1 MLEDIRYIQT
11 MIKKESTEI
20 DYIKLVIINKFKNKK
35 ISNLD
40 KLLIELATDLNLFNE
55 LLKITQEEL
64 INEIINSKEKDIK
77 DITINYLKKRGLING
92 F

>member
-1 MLEDIRYIQT
+1 
-11 MIKKESTEI
+11 MIKRQSTEI

-40 KLLIELATDLNLFNE
+40 KILIELATDLNLFNE
-55 LLKITQEEL
+55 LLQINLEEL
-64 INEIINSKEKDIK
+64 IDEIINSKENDIK
-77 DITINYLKKRGLING
+77 DITLKYLKKRGLING

>member
-1 MLEDIRYIQT
+1 
-11 MIKKESTEI
+11 MIKRQSTEI

-40 KLLIELATDLNLFNE
+40 KILIELATDLNLFNE
-55 LLKITQEEL
+55 LLQINLDEL
-64 INEIINSKEKDIK
+64 IDEIINSKENDIK
-77 DITINYLKKRGLING
+77 DITLKYLKKRGLING

>member
-1 MLEDIRYIQT
+1 M

-40 KLLIELATDLNLFNE
+40 KILIELATDLNLFNE
-55 LLKITQEEL
+55 LLQINLDEL
-64 INEIINSKEKDIK
+64 IDEIINSKENDLK
-77 DITINYLKKRGLING
+77 DITINYLKKRGLI
-92 F
+92 

>member
-1 MLEDIRYIQT
+1 

-20 DYIKLVIINKFKNKK
+20 DYIKLVITNKFKNKK

-40 KLLIELATDLNLFNE
+40 KILIELAIDLNLFTE
-55 LLKITQEEL
+55 LLMLRQEEL
-64 INEIINSKEKDIK
+64 INEIVNSEGKDIK
-77 DITINYLKKRGLING
+77 DITLNYLKNRGIING

>member
-1 MLEDIRYIQT
+1 M

-40 KLLIELATDLNLFNE
+40 KILIELATDLNLFNE
-55 LLKITQEEL
+55 LLQINLEEL
-64 INEIINSKEKDIK
+64 IDEIINSKENDIK
-77 DITINYLKKRGLING
+77 DITLKYLKKRGLING

>member
-1 MLEDIRYIQT
+1 M
-11 MIKKESTEI
+11 MIKKESKEI

-40 KLLIELATDLNLFNE
+40 KILIELATDLNLFNE
-55 LLKITQEEL
+55 LLQINLEEL

-77 DITINYLKKRGLING
+77 DITLKYLKKRGLING

>member
-1 MLEDIRYIQT
+1 
-11 MIKKESTEI
+11 MIKRQSIEI

-40 KLLIELATDLNLFNE
+40 KILIELATDLNLFNE
-55 LLKITQEEL
+55 LLQINLEEL
-64 INEIINSKEKDIK
+64 IDEIINSKENDIR
-77 DITINYLKKRGLING
+77 DITLKYLKKRGLING

>member
-1 MLEDIRYIQT
+1 
-11 MIKKESTEI
+11 MIKRQSTEI

-40 KLLIELATDLNLFNE
+40 KILIELTTDLNLFNE
-55 LLKITQEEL
+55 LLQINLEEL
-64 INEIINSKEKDIK
+64 IDEITNSKENDIK
-77 DITINYLKKRGLING
+77 DITLNYLKKRGLING

>member
-1 MLEDIRYIQT
+1 
-11 MIKKESTEI
+11 MIKRQSTEI

-40 KLLIELATDLNLFNE
+40 KILIELATDLNLFNE
-55 LLKITQEEL
+55 LLQINLEEL
-64 INEIINSKEKDIK
+64 IDEIINSKENDIR
-77 DITINYLKKRGLING
+77 DITLKYLKKRGLING

>member
-1 MLEDIRYIQT
+1 
-11 MIKKESTEI
+11 MIKRQSTEI

-40 KLLIELATDLNLFNE
+40 KILIELATDLNLFNE
-55 LLKITQEEL
+55 LLQINLEEL
-64 INEIINSKEKDIK
+64 IDEIINSKEKDIK
-77 DITINYLKKRGLING
+77 DITLKYLKKRGLING

>member
-1 MLEDIRYIQT
+1 
-11 MIKKESTEI
+11 MIKRQSTEI

-40 KLLIELATDLNLFNE
+40 KILFELATDLNLFNQ
-55 LLKITQEEL
+55 LLQINLEEL
-64 INEIINSKEKDIK
+64 IDEIINSKENDIK
-77 DITINYLKKRGLING
+77 DITLKYLKKRGLING

>member
-1 MLEDIRYIQT
+1 
-11 MIKKESTEI
+11 MIKRQSTEI

-40 KLLIELATDLNLFNE
+40 KILIELATDLNLFNQ
-55 LLKITQEEL
+55 LLQINLEEL
-64 INEIINSKEKDIK
+64 IDEIINSKENDIK
-77 DITINYLKKRGLING
+77 DITLKYLKKRGLING

>member
-1 MLEDIRYIQT
+1 M
-11 MIKKESTEI
+11 MIKRQSTEI

-40 KLLIELATDLNLFNE
+40 KILIELATDLNLFNE
-55 LLKITQEEL
+55 LLQINLEEL
-64 INEIINSKEKDIK
+64 IDEIFNSKENDIK
-77 DITINYLKKRGLING
+77 DITLKYLKKRGLING

>member
-1 MLEDIRYIQT
+1 M
-11 MIKKESTEI
+11 MIKRQSTEI

-40 KLLIELATDLNLFNE
+40 RILIELTTDLNLFNE
-55 LLKITQEEL
+55 LLQINLEEL
-64 INEIINSKEKDIK
+64 IDEIINSKENDIK
-77 DITINYLKKRGLING
+77 DITLKYLKKRGLING

>member
-1 MLEDIRYIQT
+1 

-40 KLLIELATDLNLFNE
+40 KILIELAIDLNLFTE
-55 LLKITQEEL
+55 LLMLRQEEL
-64 INEIINSKEKDIK
+64 INEIVNSEGKDIK
-77 DITINYLKKRGLING
+77 DITLNYLKNRGIING

>member
-1 MLEDIRYIQT
+1 M
-11 MIKKESTEI
+11 MIKRQTTDI
-20 DYIKLVIINKFKNKK
+20 DYIKLVITNKFKNKK

-40 KLLIELATDLNLFNE
+40 KILIELATDLNLFNE
-55 LLKITQEEL
+55 LLQINLEEL

-77 DITINYLKKRGLING
+77 DITFKYLKKRGLING

>member
-1 MLEDIRYIQT
+1 M

-40 KLLIELATDLNLFNE
+40 KILIELATDLNLFKE
-55 LLKITQEEL
+55 LLQIKQEEL
-64 INEIINSKEKDIK
+64 INEIINSKENDIK
-77 DITINYLKKRGLING
+77 NITINYLKKRGLING

>member
-1 MLEDIRYIQT
+1 M
-11 MIKKESTEI
+11 MIKRQSTEI
-20 DYIKLVIINKFKNKK
+20 DYIKLVITNKFKNKK

-40 KLLIELATDLNLFNE
+40 KILIELATDLNLFNE
-55 LLKITQEEL
+55 LLQINLEEL

-77 DITINYLKKRGLING
+77 DITLKYLKKRGLING

>member
-1 MLEDIRYIQT
+1 

>member
-1 MLEDIRYIQT
+1 M
-11 MIKKESTEI
+11 MIKRQSTEI
-20 DYIKLVIINKFKNKK
+20 DYIKLVITNKFKNKK

-40 KLLIELATDLNLFNE
+40 KILIELATDLNLFNE
-55 LLKITQEEL
+55 LLQINLKEL

-77 DITINYLKKRGLING
+77 DITLKYLKKRGLING

>member
-1 MLEDIRYIQT
+1 

-20 DYIKLVIINKFKNKK
+20 DYIKLVITNKFKNKK

-40 KLLIELATDLNLFNE
+40 KILIEIAIDLNLFTE
-55 LLKITQEEL
+55 LLMLRQEEL
-64 INEIINSKEKDIK
+64 INEIVNSEGKDIK
-77 DITINYLKKRGLING
+77 DITLNYLKNRGIING

>member
-1 MLEDIRYIQT
+1 
-11 MIKKESTEI
+11 MIKRQSTEI
-20 DYIKLVIINKFKNKK
+20 DYIKLVITNKFKNKK

-40 KLLIELATDLNLFNE
+40 KILIELATDLNLFNE
-55 LLKITQEEL
+55 LLQINLEEL

-77 DITINYLKKRGLING
+77 DITLKYLKKRGLING

>member
-1 MLEDIRYIQT
+1 
-11 MIKKESTEI
+11 MIKRQSTEI

-40 KLLIELATDLNLFNE
+40 KILIELATDLNLFNE
-55 LLKITQEEL
+55 LLQINLDEL
-64 INEIINSKEKDIK
+64 IDEIINSKENDLK

>member
-1 MLEDIRYIQT
+1 M

-40 KLLIELATDLNLFNE
+40 KILIELATDLNLFNE